1 MNEILNKLKSAGV
14 SQDIIDKLQ
23 SGLGDKFE
31 STIISGGLKAAAA
44 KVWLDES
51 ALPDIDFKNALE
63 ALEEATGKDLNK
75 NGKIGD
81 GDGKT
86 GVAEALENA
95 KEAIA
100 NTDLS
105 GAKDFAQK
113 AAIGLFAKVKS
124 LFGGSKNV

>member
-1 MNEILNKLKSAGV
+1 MIEKLK
-14 SQDIIDKLQ
+14 

-31 STIISGGLKAAAA
+31 SEILTNGLKAAAA
-44 KVWLDES
+44 KVGLDAS
-51 ALPDIDFKNALE
+51 TLPDIDFKNALE
-63 ALEEATGKDLNK
+63 AVEEMAGKDLNN

-81 GDGKT
+81 DDGKT
-86 GVAEALENA
+86 GMAEALENA

-105 GAKDFAQK
+105 GAKEFVQK
-113 AAIGLFAKVKS
+113 TATGLFAKVKS

>member
-1 MNEILNKLKSAGV
+1 MDQILKKLKSAGV
-14 SQDIIDKLQ
+14 SADVIEKLQ

-31 STIISGGLKAAAA
+31 STIVTSGLKAAAA
-44 KVWLDES
+44 KVGLDES

-63 ALEEATGKDLNK
+63 AVEEVTKKDLNK

-105 GAKDFAQK
+105 GTKEYVQK
-113 AAIGLFAKVKS
+113 TASGLFAKVKS
-124 LFGGSKNV
+124 LFGGKNG

>member
-1 MNEILNKLKSAGV
+1 MDEILKKLKSAGV

-31 STIISGGLKAAAA
+31 STIISGWLKAAAA

-51 ALPDIDFKNALE
+51 ALPDLDFKNALE

-75 NGKIGD
+75 SGKIGD

-105 GAKDFAQK
+105 GAKDFARK
-113 AAIGLFAKVKS
+113 TATGLFAKVKS

>member
-1 MNEILNKLKSAGV
+1 MDEILKKLKAGWI
-14 SQDIIDKLQ
+14 SSDMIEKLKA
-23 SGLGDKFE
+23 GLGDKFE
-31 STIISGGLKAAAA
+31 SEILTNGLKAAAA
-44 KVWLDES
+44 KVGLDAS
-51 ALPDIDFKNALE
+51 TLPDIDFKNALE
-63 ALEEATGKDLNK
+63 AVEEMTGKDLNN

-86 GVAEALENA
+86 GMAEALENA

-105 GAKDFAQK
+105 GAKEFAQK
-113 AAIGLFAKVKS
+113 TATGLFAKVKS

>member
-1 MNEILNKLKSAGV
+1 MDEILKKLKAGWI
-14 SQDIIDKLQ
+14 SSDIIEKLK

-31 STIISGGLKAAAA
+31 LEILTNGLKAAAA
-44 KVWLDES
+44 KVGLDGS
-51 ALPDIDFKNALE
+51 TLPDIDFKNALE
-63 ALEEATGKDLNK
+63 AVEEMAGKDLNN

-86 GVAEALENA
+86 GMAEALENA
-95 KEAIA
+95 KETIA

-105 GAKDFAQK
+105 GAKEFVQK
-113 AAIGLFAKVKS
+113 TATGLFAKVKS